1 MKEELIGRLKFKK
14 GVNVSRYGSFC
25 NAQSSFAD
33 FVIYNN
39 LQDMPFSVYFN
50 RTENTFLRCV
60 FDNGLEFSDL
70 YYPSYTIPIHS
81 SALTFKTEDKQFRE
95 FFVIVSKDKNSN
107 QKEEFKLD
115 IPAKTLN
122 SKTELVIFINELL
135 EHLKGQ

>member
-1 MKEELIGRLKFKK
+1 MEEELIGRLKFKS
-14 GVNVSRYGSFC
+14 GANVSRYGAFC
-25 NAQSSFAD
+25 SAKSSFAH
-33 FVIYNN
+33 FVILYE
-39 LQDMPFSVYFN
+39 LQDTPFSVYFN
-50 RTENTFLRCV
+50 RSENTFLRCV

-81 SALTFKTEDKQFRE
+81 SLLTFKTEDKQFRE
-95 FFVIVSKDKNSN
+95 FFVNIPKDTNLY